1 MAPVAFL
8 NRLNRVAA
16 TEPEG
21 FGQTAQMRF
30 SLSKLHPLSRPGSA
44 TARRAGL
51 LCCLVLLLGCCACA
65 GGPKPVRIQTT
76 AYCGC
81 GKCCGWER
89 GSWKFLKLDFWN
101 RYVSHGPNKGR
112 IYSGLT
118 ARGTEPH
125 EPNPGLFRRPWYIF
139 FPWLWFPRD
148 GTLAADTRYYPF
160 GTRFY
165 IPGYGYGVVEDRG
178 SAIKGPHRLDLYF
191 DSHER
196 ALQWGRKTLEVQR
209 LD

>member
-1 MAPVAFL
+1 MLTAAARYPAGRI
-8 NRLNRVAA
+8 RLA
-16 TEPEG
+16 
-21 FGQTAQMRF
+21 
-30 SLSKLHPLSRPGSA
+30 
-44 TARRAGL
+44 
-51 LCCLVLLLGCCACA
+51 CCLLLLLLCCACA

-101 RYVSHGPNKGR
+101 RYVSHGPNKGKK
-112 IYSGLT
+112 YSGLT
-118 ARGTEPH
+118 ACGTKPH
-125 EPNPGLFRRPWYIF
+125 EPNPGLFRRPWNIL

-196 ALQWGRKTLEVQR
+196 ALQWGRKTLEVQK

>member
-1 MAPVAFL
+1 VTPRVFCAFFCL
-8 NRLNRVAA
+8 CLLV
-16 TEPEG
+16 G
-21 FGQTAQMRF
+21 GC
-30 SLSKLHPLSRPGSA
+30 
-44 TARRAGL
+44 ARREH
-51 LCCLVLLLGCCACA
+51 
-65 GGPKPVRIQTT
+65 RMMETT

-81 GKCCGWER
+81 GKCCSWER
-89 GSWKFLKLDFWN
+89 GSWKYLKLDFWD
-101 RYVSHGPNKGR
+101 RYVSAGRRKGLP
-112 IYSGLT
+112 YTGKT
-118 ARGTEPH
+118 AAGSEPTEPQ
-125 EPNPGLFRRPWYIF
+125 PGLFSSDTLVHPWMIPF
-139 FPWLWFPRD
+139 RVIFPWLWPSRD
-148 GTLAADTRYYPF
+148 GTIAADTKYYPF